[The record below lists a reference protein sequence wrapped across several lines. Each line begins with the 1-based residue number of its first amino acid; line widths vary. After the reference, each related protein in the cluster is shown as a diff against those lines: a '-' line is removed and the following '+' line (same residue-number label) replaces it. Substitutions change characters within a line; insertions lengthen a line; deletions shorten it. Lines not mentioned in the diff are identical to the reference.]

1 LNKQLNK
8 QEREMAD
15 LAKFILSPSPHNVPP
30 FWKQCQLLPK
40 AEQPKQKTP
49 NDSDVCSKI
58 PNISFRELEKEA
70 KELGKKAKQMNSIN
84 NK

>member
-1 LNKQLNK
+1 
-8 QEREMAD
+8 MAD
-15 LAKFILSPSPHNVPP
+15 LAKFILDPSSHNVPQ

-49 NDSDVCSKI
+49 NDSDVCSQI
-58 PNISFRELEKEA
+58 PNIPLSQLEIEA